1 MKLPSIPSRDDLSA
15 RDLRHFHDGPH
26 GEPSHNA
33 VVGRHPE
40 LADHRVPASEHPL
53 FRTAK
58 RTDPTSG
65 T

>member
-1 MKLPSIPSRDDLSA
+1 MAPTGRARPTA

-33 VVGRHPE
+33 VVERYPSP
-40 LADHRVPASEHPL
+40 ADHRVPTSERPV

-58 RTDPTSG
+58 RADAASG

>member
-1 MKLPSIPSRDDLSA
+1 MAPTGRARPAA
-15 RDLRHFHDGPH
+15 RDLRHFHGGSR

-33 VVGRHPE
+33 VVERYPS
-40 LADHRVPASEHPL
+40 LADHRVPASERPL

-58 RTDPTSG
+58 RADAASG